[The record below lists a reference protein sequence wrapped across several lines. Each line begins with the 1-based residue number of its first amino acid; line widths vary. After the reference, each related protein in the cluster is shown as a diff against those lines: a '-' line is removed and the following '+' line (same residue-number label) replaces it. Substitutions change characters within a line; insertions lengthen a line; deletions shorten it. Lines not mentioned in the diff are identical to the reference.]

1 MFRKEEKMHQ
11 SHTYASQGSKSA
23 FVEIAQRRAEIGRL
37 QREAAGTRGRPLQE
51 RVPSVVSWAS
61 SRYAH
66 FIRGLGNR
74 ASELWAAARG

>member
-37 QREAAGTRGRPLQE
+37 QREVAGTRGRPLQE
-51 RVPSVVSWAS
+51 RYLPKV
-61 SRYAH
+61 
-66 FIRGLGNR
+66 RGRRGRRLLLVRGHLQR
-74 ASELWAAARG
+74 EL